1 MTAPPDCDPNW
12 RDDPDQLDQLCE
24 EGARD
29 LYGAQAG
36 YRDTVTIHPPR
47 EYL

>member
-12 RDDPDQLDQLCE
+12 RDDPAELDQLCE

-29 LYGAQAG
+29 LYGG
-36 YRDTVTIHPPR
+36 WIPYRDTVTIHPLR

>member
-1 MTAPPDCDPNW
+1 MTTPPAGDPTW
-12 RDDPDQLDQLCE
+12 RDDPDGLDQLCE

-29 LYGAQAG
+29 LHGAWIP
-36 YRDTVTIHPPR
+36 YRDTVTLQAPE